1 MVNTIIQSRSGDD
14 ADAMLSQ
21 TSEYAL
27 RAVLYLADRRSSEP
41 VPVAVMAEALDVPQN
56 YLAKTLRALVRSGVL
71 SSGRGPT
78 GGFRLARDP
87 HALPLK
93 DVVAP
98 FDPSAGERNCL
109 LGRPQCGGPG
119 ACAAHDAW
127 SRASGMVA
135 EFFSTTTVAELL
147 SPAPAFPVPTSPG
160 SPP

>member
-1 MVNTIIQSRSGDD
+1 MANTIINPRPGDD

-27 RAVLYLADRRSSEP
+27 RAVLFLADRPSSEP
-41 VPVAVMAEALDVPQN
+41 VRVAVMAEALDMPPN
-56 YLAKTLRALVRSGVL
+56 YLAKTLRALVRTGVL

-98 FDPSAGERNCL
+98 FDPRAGERNCL
-109 LGRPQCGGPG
+109 LGRPQCGGTS

-127 SRASGMVA
+127 SRASEQVA
-135 EFFSTTTVAELL
+135 EFFCNTTVAELMTL
-147 SPAPAFPVPTSPG
+147 ASADTAPVTPRRPR
-160 SPP
+160 